1 MRRRRSTRSRCV
13 RSGSCHGSTRPAVEG
28 RWKASGVSEGGAR
41 ARAARTAACDGGARE
56 FRKPPTLNAARAARG
71 RAVRG
76 PGSDARRRSLDINR
90 DVPSGSLCTTP
101 GEAPWARSPST
112 SRPYPPRLI
121 ARAKARNPF
130 STLPRGAGCGLCR
143 CARRTK
149 RAVRPVKPRPRGFRS
164 TRRSRLAPGAAD
176 HPRANPK
183 CRGPI
188 PLRANVEKRAAF

>member
-1 MRRRRSTRSRCV
+1 MTV
-13 RSGSCHGSTRPAVEG
+13 
-28 RWKASGVSEGGAR
+28 
-41 ARAARTAACDGGARE
+41 
-56 FRKPPTLNAARAARG
+56 ARAARG

-76 PGSDARRRSLDINR
+76 PGSDARRRSLGIIR
-90 DVPSGSLCTTP
+90 DAPSGSLCTTP

-130 STLPRGAGCGLCR
+130 STLPRGAGCGPCR
-143 CARRTK
+143 CARRTT
-149 RAVRPVKPRPRGFRS
+149 RAVRPVKPRPRGFCS

-183 CRGPI
+183 CRGPF
-188 PLRANVEKRAAF
+188 PLRANVEAAFSELPIERPRFYPGTLLLALFVTWTWDPALVRSL